1 MGGLLLP
8 SLINSQTFNLLFIIE
23 LMTIQDLLV
32 EAYEDTNTSIANYP
46 YTKGLKKL
54 NEIYSEMYRMIVTTQ
69 EDYFWTY
76 WTTDIQEWARE
87 YKVEREWTTLLDDS
101 WNPVLDD
108 QWNEIKVPWIEKVKK
123 VIIWTDEE
131 NSYELPEL
139 SDLEESNGMKW
150 WKLKDNH
157 IFLNWTPEK
166 DIENWL
172 EIQWIQNINPV
183 EATDNEVDAIFPW
196 HSDLKQFHKVLMDWL
211 RAELWEHK
219 QDFEKSD
226 RAKARYE
233 EWLEKMK
240 RYISQRV
247 QSIYYSD
254 VQN

>member
-1 MGGLLLP
+1 
-8 SLINSQTFNLLFIIE
+8 
-23 LMTIQDLLV
+23 MTIQNLLE
-32 EAYEDTNTSIANYP
+32 EAYEDTNTSTANYP
-46 YTKGLKKL
+46 YTKGLNKL

-76 WTTDIQEWARE
+76 WNTDLQEWARE
-87 YKVEREWTTLLDDS
+87 YKVEREWTTYT
-101 WNPVLDD
+101 DD
-108 QWNEIKVPWIEKVKK
+108 QWVVHTVPWIEKVKK
-123 VIIWTDEE
+123 VIIWRDEE
-131 NSYELPEL
+131 TSYELPEL
-139 SDLEESNGMKW
+139 SDLEESTGLKW
-150 WKLKDNH
+150 WTLKDNH
-157 IFLNWTPEK
+157 IFLNWTPTET
-166 DIENWL
+166 IEWWL

-183 EATDNEVDAIFPW
+183 ELTDEEVDAIFPW

-254 VQN
+254 VQK

>member
-1 MGGLLLP
+1 MGGILLP

-23 LMTIQDLLV
+23 TMTLQDLFV
-32 EAYEDTNTSIANYP
+32 EAYEDTNTSTANYP
-46 YTKGLKKL
+46 YTKALTKF
-54 NEIYSEMYRMIVTTQ
+54 NEIYAEMYRMIVTTQ

-76 WTTDIQEWARE
+76 WNTDLQEWARE
-87 YKVEREWTTLLDDS
+87 YKVEREWTTYTDG
-101 WNPVLDD
+101 
-108 QWNEIKVPWIEKVKK
+108 QWVVHTVPWIEKVKK
-123 VIIWTDEE
+123 VIIWRDEE
-131 NSYELPEL
+131 TSYELPEL
-139 SDLEESNGMKW
+139 SDLEESNGLKW
-150 WKLKDNH
+150 WTLKDNH
-157 IFLNWTPEK
+157 IFLNWTP
-166 DIENWL
+166 IETIELWP
-172 EIQWIQNINPV
+172 ERQWIQNINPV
-183 EATDNEVDAIFPW
+183 ELTDEEVDAIFPW
-196 HSDLKQFHKVLMDWL
+196 HSDLKKFHKVLMDWV

>member
-1 MGGLLLP
+1 
-8 SLINSQTFNLLFIIE
+8 
-23 LMTIQDLLV
+23 MTIQDLIV
-32 EAYEDTNTSIANYP
+32 EAYEDTNTSTANYP

-76 WTTDIQEWARE
+76 WNTDLQQWSRE
-87 YKVEREWTTLLDDS
+87 YKVEREWTTYTDE
-101 WNPVLDD
+101 
-108 QWNEIKVPWIEKVKK
+108 QWVEHNVPWIEKVKK
-123 VIIWTDEE
+123 VAIRTDDE

-139 SDLEESNGMKW
+139 SDLEESMWMKG

-183 EATDNEVDAIFPW
+183 EATDNIEDAIFPW

-254 VQN
+254 VQK

>member
-1 MGGLLLP
+1 
-8 SLINSQTFNLLFIIE
+8 
-23 LMTIQDLLV
+23 MTIQNLLE

-76 WTTDIQEWARE
+76 WTTDLQQWARE
-87 YKVEREWTTLLDDS
+87 YKVEREWTTYTDDE
-101 WNPVLDD
+101 WVVHT
-108 QWNEIKVPWIEKVKK
+108 VPWIEKVKK
-123 VIIWTDEE
+123 VIIRTDEE
-131 NSYELPEL
+131 TSYELPEL
-139 SDLEESNGMKW
+139 SDLEESYWLKW
-150 WKLKDNH
+150 WTLKDNH

-172 EIQWIQNINPV
+172 EIQGIQNINPV
-183 EATDNEVDAIFPW
+183 ELTDNIEDAIFPW
-196 HSDLKQFHKVLMDWL
+196 HSDLKQFHNVLKDWV

-247 QSIYYSD
+247 QSIYYSKL
-254 VQN
+254 N

>member
-1 MGGLLLP
+1 
-8 SLINSQTFNLLFIIE
+8 
-23 LMTIQDLLV
+23 MTIQDLLE
-32 EAYEDTNTSIANYP
+32 EAYEDTNTSTANYP

-76 WTTDIQEWARE
+76 WTTDLQQWARE
-87 YKVEREWTTLLDDS
+87 YKVEREQTSYVDPDTWDT
-101 WNPVLDD
+101 VY
-108 QWNEIKVPWIEKVKK
+108 VPWIEKVKK
-123 VIIWTDEE
+123 VIIRTDEE

-139 SDLEESNGMKW
+139 SDLEEACEYKW

-172 EIQWIQNINPV
+172 EIQGIQNINPV
-183 EATDNEVDAIFPW
+183 EATDDIEDAIFPW

>member
-1 MGGLLLP
+1 
-8 SLINSQTFNLLFIIE
+8 
-23 LMTIQDLLV
+23 MTIQDLLE
-32 EAYEDTNTSIANYP
+32 EAYEDTNTSTANYP

-54 NEIYSEMYRMIVTTQ
+54 NEVYSEMYRMIVTTQ

-76 WTTDIQEWARE
+76 WNTELQEWARE
-87 YKVEREWTTLLDDS
+87 YKVEREQTSYEDPDTWDT
-101 WNPVLDD
+101 VY
-108 QWNEIKVPWIEKVKK
+108 VPWIAKVKK
-123 VIIWTDEE
+123 VIIRDGDD
-131 NSYELPEL
+131 SCYELPQL

-150 WKLKDNH
+150 WTLKDNH
-157 IFLNWTPEK
+157 IFLNWTPTK
-166 DIENWL
+166 TVENWL
-172 EIQWIQNINPV
+172 EIQGIQAINDISDTNSNIEDV
-183 EATDNEVDAIFPW
+183 VFPW

-240 RYISQRV
+240 RYITQRV

>member
-1 MGGLLLP
+1 
-8 SLINSQTFNLLFIIE
+8 
-23 LMTIQDLLV
+23 MTIQDLLE
-32 EAYEDTNTSIANYP
+32 EAYEDTNTSTANYP

-76 WTTDIQEWARE
+76 WTTDLQEWARE
-87 YKVEREWTTLLDDS
+87 YKVEREWTSYEDPDTWDT
-101 WNPVLDD
+101 VY
-108 QWNEIKVPWIEKVKK
+108 VPWIEKVKK
-123 VIIWTDEE
+123 VVIRTNVGWTDEV
-131 NSYELPEL
+131 SYELPEL
-139 SDLEESNGMKW
+139 SDLEEACGYKW

-157 IFLNWTPEK
+157 IFLNWTPDK
-166 DIENWL
+166 TIENWL

-183 EATDNEVDAIFPW
+183 EAEDDIEDAIFPW

>member
-1 MGGLLLP
+1 
-8 SLINSQTFNLLFIIE
+8 
-23 LMTIQDLLV
+23 MTIQDLLE
-32 EAYEDTNTSIANYP
+32 EAYEDTNTSTANYP

-76 WTTDIQEWARE
+76 WTTDLQEWARE
-87 YKVEREWTTLLDDS
+87 YKVEREWTSYEDPDTWDT
-101 WNPVLDD
+101 VY
-108 QWNEIKVPWIEKVKK
+108 VPWIEKVKK
-123 VIIWTDEE
+123 VVIRTNVGWTDEV
-131 NSYELPEL
+131 SYELPEL
-139 SDLEESNGMKW
+139 SDLEEACGYKW

-172 EIQWIQNINPV
+172 EIQGIQNINPV
-183 EATDNEVDAIFPW
+183 EATDNIEDAIFPW

>member
-1 MGGLLLP
+1 
-8 SLINSQTFNLLFIIE
+8 
-23 LMTIQDLLV
+23 MTIQDLLE
-32 EAYEDTNTSIANYP
+32 EAYEDTNTSTANYP

-76 WTTDIQEWARE
+76 WTTDLQQWARE
-87 YKVEREWTTLLDDS
+87 YKVEREWTSYEDPDT
-101 WNPVLDD
+101 WYTVY
-108 QWNEIKVPWIEKVKK
+108 VPWIEKVKK
-123 VIIWTDEE
+123 VVIRTNVGWTDEV
-131 NSYELPEL
+131 SYELPEL
-139 SDLEESNGMKW
+139 SDLEEVCGYKW

-157 IFLNWTPEK
+157 IFLNWTPDK

-183 EATDNEVDAIFPW
+183 EATDNIEDAIFPW

>member
-1 MGGLLLP
+1 
-8 SLINSQTFNLLFIIE
+8 
-23 LMTIQDLLV
+23 MTIQDLLV

-76 WTTDIQEWARE
+76 WTTDLQQWARE
-87 YKVEREWTTLLDDS
+87 YKVEREWTSYEDPDTWDT
-101 WNPVLDD
+101 VY
-108 QWNEIKVPWIEKVKK
+108 VPWIEKVKK
-123 VIIWTDEE
+123 VVIRTNVGWTDEV
-131 NSYELPEL
+131 SYELPEL
-139 SDLEESNGMKW
+139 SDLEEAFGYKW

-183 EATDNEVDAIFPW
+183 EATDNIEDAIFPW

>member
-1 MGGLLLP
+1 
-8 SLINSQTFNLLFIIE
+8 
-23 LMTIQDLLV
+23 MTIQDLLE

-76 WTTDIQEWARE
+76 WNTDLQEWARE
-87 YKVEREWTTLLDDS
+87 YKVEREWTSYEDPDTWDT
-101 WNPVLDD
+101 VY
-108 QWNEIKVPWIEKVKK
+108 VPWIEKVKK
-123 VIIWTDEE
+123 VIIRTDEE

-139 SDLEESNGMKW
+139 SDLEESMWMKG

-183 EATDNEVDAIFPW
+183 EATDNIEDAIFPW

>member
-1 MGGLLLP
+1 MGGKLLP

-76 WTTDIQEWARE
+76 WTTNIQEWARE
-87 YKVEREWTTLLDDS
+87 YKVEREWTSYEDPDTWDT
-101 WNPVLDD
+101 VY
-108 QWNEIKVPWIEKVKK
+108 VPWIEKVKK
-123 VIIWTDEE
+123 VIIRTDEE

-139 SDLEESNGMKW
+139 SDLEESMWMKW

-183 EATDNEVDAIFPW
+183 ETTDNEEDAIFPW

>member
-1 MGGLLLP
+1 
-8 SLINSQTFNLLFIIE
+8 
-23 LMTIQDLLV
+23 MTIQDLLE

-76 WTTDIQEWARE
+76 WTTDLQEWARE
-87 YKVEREWTTLLDDS
+87 YKVEREWTSYEDPDTWDT
-101 WNPVLDD
+101 VY
-108 QWNEIKVPWIEKVKK
+108 VPWIEKVKK
-123 VIIWTDEE
+123 VIIRTDEE

-139 SDLEESNGMKW
+139 SDLEEACGYKW

-172 EIQWIQNINPV
+172 EIQGIQNINPV
-183 EATDNEVDAIFPW
+183 EATDNIEDAIFPW

>member
-1 MGGLLLP
+1 
-8 SLINSQTFNLLFIIE
+8 
-23 LMTIQDLLV
+23 MTIQDLLE

-76 WTTDIQEWARE
+76 WTTNLQEWARE
-87 YKVEREWTTLLDDS
+87 YKVEREWTSYEDPDTWDT
-101 WNPVLDD
+101 VY
-108 QWNEIKVPWIEKVKK
+108 VPWIEKVKK
-123 VIIWTDEE
+123 VVIRTNVGWTDEV
-131 NSYELPEL
+131 SYELPEL
-139 SDLEESNGMKW
+139 SDLEEESWYKW

-157 IFLNWTPEK
+157 IFLNWTPDK

-183 EATDNEVDAIFPW
+183 EATDNIEDAIFPW

>member
-1 MGGLLLP
+1 
-8 SLINSQTFNLLFIIE
+8 
-23 LMTIQDLLV
+23 MTIQDLLE
-32 EAYEDTNTSIANYP
+32 EAYEDTNTSTANYP

-76 WTTDIQEWARE
+76 WTTDLQQWARE
-87 YKVEREWTTLLDDS
+87 YKVEREWTSYEDPDTWDT
-101 WNPVLDD
+101 VY
-108 QWNEIKVPWIEKVKK
+108 VPWIEKVKK
-123 VIIWTDEE
+123 VVIRTNVGWTDEV
-131 NSYELPEL
+131 SYELPEL
-139 SDLEESNGMKW
+139 SDLEEACGYKW

-172 EIQWIQNINPV
+172 EIQGIQNINPV
-183 EATDNEVDAIFPW
+183 EATDDIEDAIFPW

-254 VQN
+254 VQK